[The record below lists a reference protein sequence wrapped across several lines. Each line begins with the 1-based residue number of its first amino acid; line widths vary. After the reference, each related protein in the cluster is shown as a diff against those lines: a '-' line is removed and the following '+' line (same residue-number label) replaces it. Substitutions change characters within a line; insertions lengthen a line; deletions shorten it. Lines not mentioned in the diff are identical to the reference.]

1 MTDHATI
8 FLVSDRTGIT
18 VEGLVRTLLTQLE
31 SV

>member
-18 VEGLVRTLLTQLE
+18 VEGLVRTLLNQLE